1 MKVLM
6 RCMGFVKKYWKQQM
20 GSFIA
25 LTITTIAGLVVP
37 KLLGSGISEAVKNI
51 GSSGVTR
58 PLFVFGGL
66 ILLSSVIRGA
76 SGYVNRFYN
85 QVVSQEV
92 AYDIRNNI
100 YSHLQSLSFGYH
112 DKAQTGQLMS
122 RATADIEA
130 VRMWVGEGVLTFF
143 QTIFQIVATSWILLL
158 LDWRLALLTLAF
170 MPGIAWLAVST
181 SNRLRPVWLHVQQ
194 LIAALGTTLQE
205 SMSGIRVV
213 KAFHREKEEA
223 AKFASDAQKLYDE
236 QMAAVRVQ
244 ALNTS
249 IMSML
254 LGLPTV
260 IVLWYI
266 GRQVVAGT
274 MTYAGAADLV
284 TQFILYLGMLAMPV
298 RRFGMIANQ
307 ISRCISAGER
317 IFEILD
323 EESPVKEKPGAI
335 TIEKLSGQISFEN
348 VGFSYDTRAAAH
360 DKSHALQGIN
370 LDVKPGQTVALLG
383 GSGSG
388 KSTLINLVSRFYD
401 VTEGRITIDG
411 HDIRD
416 ITLASLRKN
425 VGIAQQD
432 VFLFSATIRDNI
444 AYGIPDASLDQII
457 AAAKAAQI
465 DKFIQGLPD
474 GYNTWVGERGHTLSG
489 GEKQRVAIARTLL
502 INPAILI
509 LDDSTSSVDAETE
522 HLIRLALEELI
533 KGRTTF
539 IITHRLPLIRN
550 ADVILMLKDGRIEEM
565 GKHDELMAK
574 NGLYKSTYLSQ
585 LASTADAMASGR
597 EV

>member
-1 MKVLM
+1 MKILL
-6 RCMGFVKKYWKQQM
+6 RCMGFVRKYWKQQM
-20 GSFIA
+20 ASFIA
-25 LTITTIAGLVVP
+25 LTITTVAGLVVP
-37 KLLGSGISEAVKNI
+37 KLLGTGVRTALGSG
-51 GSSGVTR
+51 TR
-58 PLFVFGGL
+58 TPLFILGGW
-66 ILLSSVIRGA
+66 IILSSLVRGL
-76 SGYVNRFYN
+76 SGYVNRYYN
-85 QVVSQEV
+85 QVVSQEA

-100 YSHLQSLSFGYH
+100 YDHLQSLSFGYH

-130 VRMWVGEGVLTFF
+130 VRMWVGEGVLAFF
-143 QTIFQIVATSWILLL
+143 QTIFQIIATSWILLL

-205 SMSGIRVV
+205 ALSGIRVV
-213 KAFHREKEEA
+213 KAFSREKQEGLKFSKD
-223 AKFASDAQKLYDE
+223 AKTLYDE
-236 QMAAVRVQ
+236 QMKAVRVQ

-260 IVLWYI
+260 IVLWYL
-266 GRQVVAGT
+266 GHQVVAGAI
-274 MTYAGAADLV
+274 TYPVAADV
-284 TQFILYLGMLAMPV
+284 MTQFILYLGMLAMPV

-323 EESPVKEKPGAI
+323 AESPVKERPGA
-335 TIEKLSGQISFEN
+335 TDSGKMTGQISFNN
-348 VGFSYDTRAAAH
+348 VSFSYDGKSPAL
-360 DKSHALQGIN
+360 DKVSF
-370 LDVKPGQTVALLG
+370 DVKPGQTVALLG

-401 VTEGRITIDG
+401 VTDGSITVDG
-411 HDIRD
+411 KDIRD
-416 ITLASLRKN
+416 ITLASLRRN
-425 VGIAQQD
+425 IGIAQQD

-444 AYGIPDASLDQII
+444 AYGIPDANLDDII
-457 AAAKAAQI
+457 NAAKTAQI
-465 DKFIQGLPD
+465 DNFIQGLPE

-489 GEKQRVAIARTLL
+489 GEKHRVAMAPTLL
-502 INPAILI
+502 VNPSILI

-522 HLIRLALEELI
+522 HLISLALEQLI

-539 IITHRLPLIRN
+539 IITHRLPLIKN
-550 ADVILMLKDGRIEEM
+550 SDIILMLKDARIEEM
-565 GKHDELMAK
+565 GKHDELMSK
-574 NGLYKSTYLSQ
+574 NGLYKSTYLAQ
-585 LASTADAMASGR
+585 LASTQSAIASGR